1 MKIVSKL
8 IATRFQSFG
17 SWFET
22 SVHFLW
28 VLLFQEGSNP
38 LQTTVRNFDLNAFF
52 ANAQPKN
59 LIKNLKRSLR
69 SLDGAISWSFI
80 LESTSSYQHWH
91 SEQQK
96 SQHSQTSDST
106 INRSWPVGLLL
117 FLNLAIAVVVM
128 IMWHFSIIFV
138 FRFLIINQCLPC
150 CRPASMSFNC
160 WSYYLESINFAMKN
174 VYSIH
179 I

>member
-69 SLDGAISWSFI
+69 SLDGAIS
-80 LESTSSYQHWH
+80 
-91 SEQQK
+91 
-96 SQHSQTSDST
+96 
-106 INRSWPVGLLL
+106 
-117 FLNLAIAVVVM
+117 
-128 IMWHFSIIFV
+128 
-138 FRFLIINQCLPC
+138 
-150 CRPASMSFNC
+150 
-160 WSYYLESINFAMKN
+160 
-174 VYSIH
+174 
-179 I
+179 